1 MRNNPLIPVA
11 LIALLMG
18 GCSTRYALVDE
29 SAFTEWAQEK
39 NVGPLKY
46 ECWERIGSGQF
57 HPWNSCP
64 MLQEQ
69 TEAGDTG
76 IVVEV
81 RRTAYLH
88 DVSPG
93 MIFFMGVIPAEN
105 LYEYEISATIRRSG
119 DSARVLSRK
128 VHVLETWG
136 SLNTVRNL
144 SGQANKLEEIEMQ
157 IFRAIHEKLNG
168 A

>member
-1 MRNNPLIPVA
+1 
-11 LIALLMG
+11 
-18 GCSTRYALVDE
+18 
-29 SAFTEWAQEK
+29 
-39 NVGPLKY
+39 
-46 ECWERIGSGQF
+46 
-57 HPWNSCP
+57 

-81 RRTAYLH
+81 RRTAYLR

-157 IFRAIHEKLNG
+157 IFRAIHEKLTG